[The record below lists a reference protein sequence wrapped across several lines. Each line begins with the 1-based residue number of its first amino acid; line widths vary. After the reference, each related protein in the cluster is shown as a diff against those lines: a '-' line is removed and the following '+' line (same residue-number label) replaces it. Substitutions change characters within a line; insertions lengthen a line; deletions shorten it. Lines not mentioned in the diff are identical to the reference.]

1 MKSIHTAEYRS
12 MLASLRQAREAA
24 GLTQARVADELG
36 RPQSFVSK
44 CESGERRIDVTELAT
59 FARLYGQPVTYF
71 LNDRAGPP
79 GSTRPGAVARDLRLR
94 PYA

>member
-59 FARLYGQPVTYF
+59 FARLYGQPFTHFV
-71 LNDRAGPP
+71 NDWTDPA
-79 GSTRPGAVARDLRLR
+79 GSTEPGAVVDGMRTR
-94 PYA
+94 